1 METTTGRINFSND
14 EKIADK
20 VTWKD
25 KEYEYISRA

>member
-1 METTTGRINFSND
+1 METTTGGFSND